1 MSTMVEK
8 AGKAHSFH
16 EVFERKG
23 PGEHT
28 THYCPGCGHGTIQK
42 LIAATIDE
50 LGIQDRTIFL
60 SPVGC
65 AVFAYYYFNTEAI
78 SVPHGRAPAVGT
90 GVSRA
95 VPESHV
101 IS

>member
-50 LGIQDRTIFL
+50 LGIHHR
-60 SPVGC
+60 S
-65 AVFAYYYFNTEAI
+65 
-78 SVPHGRAPAVGT
+78 
-90 GVSRA
+90 
-95 VPESHV
+95 
-101 IS
+101 